1 MYPSLKEQAEIVQTW
16 QERLVILEN
25 AVEDLQRRLAWVE
38 EDLRDEWSCDRETSE
53 QEDYTDFEDEPEEF
67 ETSN

>member
-16 QERLVILEN
+16 QERLVTLEN
-25 AVEDLQRRLAWVE
+25 AVEDLRQRLAWVE
-38 EDLRDEWSCDRETSE
+38 EDLRDEWSCDQETSE

-67 ETSN
+67 EMSN